1 MITAFKRGIFLVG
14 MLLLTVLILTPS
26 ITFSSDIS
34 AQIDDLV
41 ARRRLAQSYAA
52 AGRLDEALVQAQRN
66 LATARA
72 LFGNE
77 HRDVAISLDQVASI
91 LRKQGRYVESEG
103 YYQQALQMVSNYRAE
118 LPLDV
123 ASALQNLAGLYR
135 GMGRY
140 RDAETCYLDAL
151 RLCKGVGPE
160 HDQYRYAV
168 SAGNDI
174 SANLAMLYREQGR
187 YAEAEPLLKAA
198 LDRAQ
203 KAAQGD
209 WLSKQMNL
217 SMDQLQLDQALQM
230 INLAGLYIPM
240 KRYAEAE
247 TLMVGAVAIQRRLL
261 GDNDPRVAQGM
272 HNLASLYI
280 DTDRPQLA
288 EPLLQQAIETAIQVY
303 GPEHPELAT
312 YLDTLATLYRK
323 EGAYQQAL
331 LLSRR
336 AVAIDEAA
344 LGPAHGGTANLRNN
358 LAVLYLQMEN
368 FIEAEKLLRK
378 TLADSEANLGLQH
391 PEVSTKLTNL
401 ASALIG
407 QGQDK
412 EAHQLYARALAIEER
427 TRDDLFQL
435 FSEDQ
440 KLNYL
445 QERMILVQFYLLHTR
460 LLAGSNP
467 SAVREAFEVWLRWKG
482 IVMESQGR
490 YLEALTKTD
499 NPALQASF
507 DNLASVRQ
515 ELARLRIMQPTSS
528 AAAQHRQTITAL
540 EDRKTGLEAQLSR
553 GSAAYGL
560 ASVAGQVDSQSLA
573 RMLPKG
579 AAYVDFALVRDL
591 EFRPLTFQGYRYLV
605 FLYRPDKGK
614 IELLDLGPAAELEPI
629 VAAYRAEIKK
639 KAIGDVQHDSQR
651 LGTLAETLYRK
662 VIGPLTP
669 YLQGVSQL
677 IVSPDGVLNLVP
689 FEVFKGPD
697 QRYLVEQYAVHYL
710 PSGRDLVRLANTPRH
725 SGDALVLAD
734 PDYDLQL
741 GQKLPRREMV
751 APLQGVHFD
760 RLPDTRVEADAI
772 VALLR
777 RQKGEKV
784 RRLLGAEA
792 SEQALFG
799 KVQPGLLHLATH
811 GFFLQGEGDGAGD
824 GDGANRGIKLV
835 LTGRTESTAPAT
847 PIDNPMLRSGIV
859 LAGVNRSLEQ
869 GGDEGLITA
878 EKILGLRLLG
888 TDLVTLS
895 ACETGVGDVRA
906 GEGVFG
912 LKRAF
917 ILAGARTVVLS
928 LWSVPSQETTELM
941 TEFYRQ
947 MATGVAKAEAL
958 RQAQLAML
966 RKYPHPFYWGAF
978 QLVGSPD

>member
-1 MITAFKRGIFLVG
+1 MVTAARHCTFLVG
-14 MLLLTVLILTPS
+14 MFLWAVLLLTPSLT
-26 ITFSSDIS
+26 FGADIS

-72 LFGNE
+72 IFGNE

-91 LRKQGRYVESEG
+91 LRKQGHYAEAER
-103 YYQQALQMVSNYRAE
+103 YYQQALQMLSNHQAE

-123 ASALQNLAGLYR
+123 AAALQNLAGLYR

-140 RDAETCYLDAL
+140 HDAEKYYLEAL
-151 RLCKGVGPE
+151 RICAGVGPE
-160 HDQYRYAV
+160 HDHYRYAA
-168 SAGNDI
+168 SAGDDI

-198 LDRAQ
+198 LERSE

-209 WLSKQMNL
+209 WLSKEMNI

-230 INLAGLYIPM
+230 MNLAGLYMPM
-240 KRYAEAE
+240 QRYAEAE
-247 TLMVGAVAIQRRLL
+247 SLMVAAVALQRRIL
-261 GDNDPRVAQGM
+261 GDNDPRVAQGI
-272 HNLASLYI
+272 HNLASLYVE
-280 DTDRPQLA
+280 TERPQLA
-288 EPLLQQAIETAIQVY
+288 EPLLQEAIKTAMQVY
-303 GPEHPELAT
+303 GPQHPELAT

-323 EGAYQQAL
+323 AGVYQRALPFSRQA
-331 LLSRR
+331 
-336 AVAIDEAA
+336 VTIVEAT
-344 LGPAHGGTANLRNN
+344 LGPAHRKTAILRNN

-368 FIEAEKLLRK
+368 FAEAEKLLRK

-391 PEVSTKLTNL
+391 PELSANLTNL
-401 ASALIG
+401 ASALLG
-407 QGQDK
+407 QGRDDR
-412 EAHQLYARALAIEER
+412 EVHQLYGRALAIEER

-435 FSEDQ
+435 FSEEQ

-445 QERMILVQFYLLHTR
+445 QERMLLVQFYLLHAR
-460 LLAGSNP
+460 LLAESEP
-467 SAVREAFEVWLRWKG
+467 TTVREAFEVWLRWKG
-482 IVMESQGR
+482 IVLESQGR

-499 NPALQASF
+499 NPAVQATF
-507 DNLASVRQ
+507 DELASVRQ
-515 ELARLRIMQPTSS
+515 ELARLRIMQPAIA
-528 AAAQHRQTITAL
+528 AAAQHRQDITAL
-540 EDRKTGLEAQLSR
+540 EGRKTELEAELSR
-553 GSAAYGL
+553 TSAAYGL
-560 ASVAGQVDSQSLA
+560 ATAAGKVDVQSLA
-573 RMLPKG
+573 RLLPKG
-579 AAYVDFALVRDL
+579 AAYIDIALVRDWD
-591 EFRPLTFQGYRYLV
+591 FSPLTFKGYRYLA
-605 FLYRPDKGK
+605 FLSRPERGK

-629 VAAYRAEIKK
+629 IAAYRAEIKMK
-639 KAIGDVQHDSQR
+639 SSGDEQHDSQR
-651 LGTLAETLYRK
+651 LGTLAETLYRR
-662 VIGPLTP
+662 VMGPLLP

-677 IVSPDGVLNLVP
+677 VVSPDGALNLVP
-689 FEVFKGPD
+689 FEVFAGPD
-697 QRYLVEQYAVHYL
+697 QRYLVEQYAIHYL

-725 SGDALVLAD
+725 FGDALILAD

-741 GQKLPRREMV
+741 GPKLPRQEMV
-751 APLQGVHFD
+751 ASLQGVRFD
-760 RLPDTRVEADAI
+760 PLPDTRVEADAI

-777 RQKGEKV
+777 QKKGGKV
-784 RRLLGAEA
+784 RRLVGADA

-811 GFFLQGEGDGAGD
+811 GFFLQGEGDGAGS
-824 GDGANRGIKLV
+824 GANRGIKLV
-835 LTGRTESTAPAT
+835 LTGRTEATGSAP
-847 PIDNPMLRSGIV
+847 PLDNPMLRSGIV

-869 GGDEGLITA
+869 GGDAGLVTA
-878 EKILGLRLLG
+878 EKILGMRLLG

-966 RKYPHPFYWGAF
+966 HKYSHPFYWGAF